1 MASHSQKGSLVRGHD
16 KPMRVASHR
25 SFPGGRSMREA
36 KEKSHRT
43 QECSR
48 KIMFLWKFR
57 HSENTKKN
65 GPAFFFSVSG
75 PQKARLVLF
84 VQMRFCCKILQHL
97 ISLAIPVVNRLK
109 QSTPLKTKMTLE
121 NPRVQ
126 LGNTSSFV
134 VGFSATGR

>member
-1 MASHSQKGSLVRGHD
+1 MINQCEWLAIDPFQVVEVCVKQKKRATEPRNAPEKLCSFGSFDIR
-16 KPMRVASHR
+16 K
-25 SFPGGRSMREA
+25 
-36 KEKSHRT
+36 T
-43 QECSR
+43 Q
-48 KIMFLWKFR
+48 
-57 HSENTKKN
+57 KKN